1 MGVINMN
8 KALNGINEI
17 SQSGAANKL
26 EKMLVAAGFKRD
38 QYSNVVEKGNYAV
51 DFSDPFNIY
60 LKKLESDGNTFKVIG
75 TIRRIARMS
84 DEQMSLLVKKLS
96 AEAPSINQESILKEN
111 TMKKSELKSLIK
123 TIVQET
129 KGLSGFKK
137 TKDSTE
143 HTEKI
148 ATSKDLTGAAPK
160 EKEEG
165 KKLPVV
171 KKPATPQKVGDLKEE
186 IIAMIRESIEEMAR
200 VKGAVGS
207 KFKVQDP
214 SSPTGWVVKGHKT
227 IPDGTPTEAPKG
239 PYVPKGTNPNMGRPK
254 KVDTAPAGGQGSDA
268 GTRDEI
274 ENILTAAPETSD
286 EEIINQLSANE
297 EGGFNTDPAF
307 IKKTADELRKELGAD
322 KSSGA
327 EDAPEADLAAMASA
341 EERKKAAQR
350 AAWIK
355 KLQAKRQQ
363 PKL

>member
-1 MGVINMN
+1 
-8 KALNGINEI
+8 
-17 SQSGAANKL
+17 
-26 EKMLVAAGFKRD
+26 
-38 QYSNVVEKGNYAV
+38 
-51 DFSDPFNIY
+51 
-60 LKKLESDGNTFKVIG
+60 
-75 TIRRIARMS
+75 
-84 DEQMSLLVKKLS
+84 
-96 AEAPSINQESILKEN
+96 
-111 TMKKSELKSLIK
+111 MKKSELKELLK
-123 TIVQET
+123 VIVQETIAAKQQRLAET
-129 KGLSGFKK
+129 KGLSGFKQ

-171 KKPATPQKVGDLKEE
+171 KKPATPQKVGSIKEE
-186 IIAMIRESIEEMAR
+186 IMTMIRESIAEMAR

-214 SSPTGWVVKGHKT
+214 ASPTGWSVKGHKT

-239 PYVPKGTNPNMGRPK
+239 PYVPKGENPNMGRPK
-254 KVDTAPAGGQGSDA
+254 KADISSPSVSGGGSDVA
-268 GTRDEI
+268 TRDEI

-286 EEIINQLSANE
+286 EEIISQLSSNE
-297 EGGFNTDPAF
+297 EAGFNTDPVF

-322 KSSGA
+322 KSAGA

-355 KLQAKRQQ
+355 KLQAKRQ
-363 PKL
+363 K